1 MKLVI
6 KDKNLE
12 NLKKVLKT
20 GVKVGHEAELEFSEE
35 GITIIMN
42 SGGVAG
48 MKIVLGKE
56 AFEELD
62 GEEKIRVFIADIN
75 TIIKD
80 AKGQLEINDDND
92 VINLIVNGDKY
103 TSPIV
108 NEDKEP
114 AQYPNIDYEGQV
126 IETTFAEFSAI
137 VAKLDKIKTEEI
149 IFTVKD
155 KKLSVGGVSQNR
167 TAEITYKDINAE
179 DFVVR
184 FPRTSVMPI
193 LNKDSDKVLL
203 SIKENTPLQTVCELD
218 HISISY
224 VCASFNK

>member
-1 MKLVI
+1 MVRSTAKKHTRSGKHGYKVCVHCGKRFWSCYGGMVCSNKCRNYWHAQKTI
-6 KDKNLE
+6 K
-12 NLKKVLKT
+12 
-20 GVKVGHEAELEFSEE
+20 
-35 GITIIMN
+35 
-42 SGGVAG
+42 
-48 MKIVLGKE
+48 
-56 AFEELD
+56 
-62 GEEKIRVFIADIN
+62 RRR
-75 TIIKD
+75 
-80 AKGQLEINDDND
+80 
-92 VINLIVNGDKY
+92 
-103 TSPIV
+103 
-108 NEDKEP
+108 
-114 AQYPNIDYEGQV
+114 
-126 IETTFAEFSAI
+126 
-137 VAKLDKIKTEEI
+137 AKLDKIKTEEI